1 MDYFLD
7 NHHPVTGIFSFI
19 SILIG
24 LTLNYF
30 GIKLFRFV
38 IACTAFLISA
48 LAAYVI
54 LINIHLHA
62 HNFGG
67 NFDRVIA
74 VGVLVSGVLGALIS
88 GWIWKWILLGVGA
101 FGGVSLTL
109 IIFSGLNSSSFPIW
123 LRPVVIGFSAI
134 LGAFLLHKFER
145 PLIIFAT
152 SITGALLFSFG
163 LDAFIATGFDLLIL
177 AILTGS
183 VDPTKIEIKEKQVYG
198 IILLWIGS
206 TLLGI
211 IIQSKFVGKNIKS
224 ITKN

>member
-1 MDYFLD
+1 M
-7 NHHPVTGIFSFI
+7 
-19 SILIG
+19 IG
-24 LTLNYF
+24 FTLNYF

-48 LAAYVI
+48 LSAYIV

-67 NFDRVIA
+67 NFDRVIG
-74 VGVLVSGVLGALIS
+74 VGMLAAGVVGALIS
-88 GWIWKWILLGVGA
+88 GWIWKWVLLGVGA

-109 IIFSGLNSSSFPIW
+109 AVFSGLNSSSFPIW
-123 LRPVVIGFSAI
+123 IRPVVIGLSAI
-134 LGAFLLHKFER
+134 IGAFLLNKFER

-152 SITGALLFSFG
+152 SIIGALLFSFG

-183 VDPTKIEIKEKQVYG
+183 VDPTKVDIKEKQVYG
-198 IILLWIGS
+198 MILLWIGS

-211 IIQSKFVGKNIKS
+211 TIQSRFVGKNIKS
-224 ITKN
+224 VTKH